1 MAEYRAF
8 DGLFKFEYTLDRP
21 FNGEM
26 YVNIKVLNGE
36 EYYNE
41 KEAEGLSEEE
51 LKTLDYPESSWVH
64 ILFSPFK
71 VINAVSDIELLD
83 TYRDLTSAGLSLT
96 YLSTIDALPLND
108 NHRLSS
114 QTFRIT
120 ISPRNIF

>member
-1 MAEYRAF
+1 
-8 DGLFKFEYTLDRP
+8 
-21 FNGEM
+21 M